1 MPEGHS
7 IFTNMPEDQLPNPAG
22 MSEVGI
28 PLIAPMRKDASI
40 SNVVAL

>member
-1 MPEGHS
+1 
-7 IFTNMPEDQLPNPAG
+7 MPEDQLPDPAG

-40 SNVVAL
+40 SNVMAL